1 MRIKANRVRVV
12 VDLYMGVVVVAVAAC
27 GWALKMRAKGRDCR
41 LRAAAEVTFATPSN
55 AHIHQRLVAIV
66 LLLHVNKRTRTCV
79 PWLT

>member
-12 VDLYMGVVVVAVAAC
+12 GLYMCVVVAVAAC

-41 LRAAAEVTFATPSN
+41 RAAAEVTFATPSN